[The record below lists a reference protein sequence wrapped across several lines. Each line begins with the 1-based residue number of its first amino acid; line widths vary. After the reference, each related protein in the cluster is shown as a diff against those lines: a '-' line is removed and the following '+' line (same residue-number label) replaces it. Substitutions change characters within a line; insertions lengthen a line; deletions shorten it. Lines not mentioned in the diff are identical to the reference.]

1 MHIRYF
7 SGVTE
12 LAVEHD
18 SLKFRRCPSLKSEM
32 EIIFGSHSKIKL
44 SKE

>member
-12 LAVEHD
+12 LAVEHAG
-18 SLKFRRCPSLKSEM
+18 LKFRRGLGCRSYLEV
-32 EIIFGSHSKIKL
+32 INIKIAK
-44 SKE
+44 